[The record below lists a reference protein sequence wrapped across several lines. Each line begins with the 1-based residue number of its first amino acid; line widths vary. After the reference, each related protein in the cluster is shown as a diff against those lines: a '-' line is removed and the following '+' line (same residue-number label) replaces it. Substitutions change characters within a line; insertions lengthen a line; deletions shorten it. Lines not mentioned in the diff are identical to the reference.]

1 MCVVYTVY
9 YTSAYALRT
18 LTWNAHTWRSFK
30 SAGLSE
36 PQCYLLISGLQIINN
51 SLVPDNKEEPMA
63 EDGGS
68 SAARLDGWQ

>member
-36 PQCYLLISGLQIINN
+36 PQCYLLISGLQIIN